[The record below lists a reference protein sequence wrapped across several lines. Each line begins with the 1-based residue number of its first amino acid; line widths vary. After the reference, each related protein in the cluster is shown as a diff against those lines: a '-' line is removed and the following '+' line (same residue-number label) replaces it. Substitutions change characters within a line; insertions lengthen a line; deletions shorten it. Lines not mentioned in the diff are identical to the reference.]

1 MASICTVSSNCLGAI
16 NCQIDMSGG
25 LVHWHNDISLCWYGG
40 LHSQRSVQ
48 TVMKKTTKPVKQY
61 SDAELHDF
69 LLASSDPELVKLAN
83 SVPGATL
90 VLDFM
95 FDAMQAI
102 ATANLK
108 LPAGVSYELVITS
121 KSKRSEKN
129 IALAQY
135 MLDAAQLAADNAFA
149 EEKSKKRA

>member
-1 MASICTVSSNCLGAI
+1 
-16 NCQIDMSGG
+16 
-25 LVHWHNDISLCWYGG
+25 
-40 LHSQRSVQ
+40 
-48 TVMKKTTKPVKQY
+48 MKKTTKPVKQY